1 MKHLLKLTLAL
12 AVISTTMACG
22 TSKAIG
28 DKSLLTGNWITI
40 TPENSPNVI
49 IRKDN
54 KLLVL
59 MTEEDKE
66 EVVDTLRFNYTLK
79 GEKLALYMDNKL
91 VSRSKLLKLTTDS
104 LSYLRE
110 KDKEIFT
117 YKRKAK

>member
-1 MKHLLKLTLAL
+1 MKHLLKLTPALAL
-12 AVISTTMACG
+12 LCTLMACG
-22 TSKAIG
+22 TSKAVG
-28 DKSLLTGNWITI
+28 DKSLLAGSWITI

-49 IRKDN
+49 IKKDN

-91 VSRSKLLKLTTDS
+91 VSKSKLLKLTTDS

-110 KDKEIFT
+110 KDNEIFT